1 MLQLCVELQPQRYSG
16 PWEVAAQVH
25 WHKNKILQMFGFT
38 TLPALKFI
46 KVTFEI
52 LLYRRERTG
61 LKYAIPGQRKI
72 RRDKRKP
79 EKFTGA
85 QGELLTI
92 QGHGTEIHEFE
103 NERSNYLIRRSS
115 IETSSSGHSSNRS
128 TYTLQLAF
136 KRVSQR
142 YPGCLRIS
150 AHWTKPKQ
158 QWTRGIAGQAQ

>member
-25 WHKNKILQMFGFT
+25 WHKNKILQMLGFT

-92 QGHGTEIHEFE
+92 QGHGTEIHVTEKTWS
-103 NERSNYLIRRSS
+103 ERLSLKC
-115 IETSSSGHSSNRS
+115 ETKCSE
-128 TYTLQLAF
+128 A
-136 KRVSQR
+136 KAVK
-142 YPGCLRIS
+142 I
-150 AHWTKPKQ
+150 
-158 QWTRGIAGQAQ
+158 